1 MKAAAAAPRWSPAA
15 PPWPWSGWPRS
26 RRPHR
31 SSSPGGSGR
40 LRPWTASCAGSVV
53 HARIG
58 AFVVRVAVGPSRR
71 PFPSTG
77 EVLDAHQ
84 RMLGGPEPDAA
95 HVVEVAPPVEP
106 ERERHASGQGRPA
119 VHHQPSMPS
128 ISANAGMRR
137 LRTTQSK
144 TASVSSALAP
154 GEIRAVIGIPIR
166 QARVAMGPPVSDHR
180 LRKLNGAG

>member
-137 LRTTQSK
+137 LPTTHRK
-144 TASVSSALAP
+144 PRASLPRWPLAKSGRLSASRSGRPASQWAH
-154 GEIRAVIGIPIR
+154 RFPIIVY
-166 QARVAMGPPVSDHR
+166 A
-180 LRKLNGAG
+180 N